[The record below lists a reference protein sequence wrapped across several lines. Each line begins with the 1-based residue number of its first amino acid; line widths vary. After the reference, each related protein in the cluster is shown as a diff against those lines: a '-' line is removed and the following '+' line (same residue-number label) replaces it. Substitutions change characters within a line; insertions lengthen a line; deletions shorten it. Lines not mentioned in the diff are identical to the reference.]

1 MRDWF
6 AAIAISRGVEMSTK
20 TKFRIPPRSR
30 FRGLR
35 LDPEIV
41 ELIIEL
47 NKAGFSTYMSCAGHR
62 SMAPSKGMLRGFIG
76 FKRCNDKEGIVKILE
91 AYGLRNIRIE
101 DQIEDADPDFYYRGK
116 ATVVSFDPIGE
127 PRAGGDDIIDQL
139 DNERQ
144 LELF

>member
-1 MRDWF
+1 
-6 AAIAISRGVEMSTK
+6 MSTK
-20 TKFRIPPRSR
+20 TKFNIPPKSR

-41 ELIIEL
+41 DLIIEL

-62 SMAPSKGMLRGFIG
+62 STGPGKGMLRGFIG
-76 FKRCNDKEGIVKILE
+76 FKRCNDKEGITKILE
-91 AYGLRNIRIE
+91 AHGLRNIRVE
-101 DQIEDADPDFYYRGK
+101 DQMENCDDYKGK
-116 ATVVSFDPIGE
+116 ATMASFDPIGE
-127 PRAGGDDIIDQL
+127 PRTGGEDIIDQL